1 NPSVGMSPGSKLA
14 IETPSPYTDGI
25 VYVKKGANGNHS
37 GSNWANA
44 MPELADALKL
54 AKSNTSIKQIWVAG
68 GTYKPLYSPRDGANF
83 DNEGRDNAFLLVK
96 DVKVYGG
103 FAGTESSL
111 DQRNLSIT
119 ANASILSGD
128 LAGND
133 VVTGTGATL
142 AFSNFEENAYHIVIE
157 IGRASCRER
166 GYFSADAESW

>member
-1 NPSVGMSPGSKLA
+1 
-14 IETPSPYTDGI
+14 EDGI
-25 VYVKKGANGNHS
+25 RGFHVTGVQTC
-37 GSNWANA
+37 
-44 MPELADALKL
+44 ALP
-54 AKSNTSIKQIWVAG
+54 I
-68 GTYKPLYSPRDGANF
+68 
-83 DNEGRDNAFLLVK
+83 LLVK